1 MSGYQGR
8 CITIDDGSAGFVAN
22 GARRPEVFN
31 PAQARHPP
39 GTVFAVD
46 GLVNFDSQFLP
57 MMHQRGRVAS
67 PEADHLMEE
76 DAAGGGNAQQ
86 E

>member
-46 GLVNFDSQFLP
+46 GLVNFGGQFQNVA
-57 MMHQRGRVAS
+57 HQRGRVVS

-76 DAAGGGNAQQ
+76 NAADGGNVQQ